1 MAFTCEEVRDRFSAF
16 WEKTLNPSEEAEVK
30 RHIEGCPYCR
40 EEFARFEKTLRML
53 HSVEEAEVPEGFL
66 SGIYEKIEEREG
78 KGFAPKKIPREG
90 YARWKI
96 PAQALA
102 MVAIIFLAVYLT
114 RMIPGES
121 PKMKAAKPST
131 PAVKEEKWDRLQAPK
146 ELEKAEKKEAPGRLA
161 ERPGPVKTE
170 AKQGAIEAIPPR
182 VPGPKQYEPQPAA
195 APAPQK
201 LKSDAG
207 LTNKPAEERLGAREG
222 AKGSGTLQQ
231 TVRASPGPAPS
242 EEFVVKSSDREKS
255 LSDLRQL
262 IDRFGGETL
271 TTEGNVLL
279 VSLPGSSLREFRRE
293 LEEIGA
299 PPKAR
304 RALSSE
310 VRRKNAFAER
320 EVEKEAS
327 QGKDLEIKALDA
339 AKEARVIVR
348 IVLSRETGES
358 KD

>member
-1 MAFTCEEVRDRFSAF
+1 MAFTCEEVRERFSAL
-16 WEKTLNPSEEAEVK
+16 WEKVLNPSEEAEVK
-30 RHIEGCPYCR
+30 RHVEGCPDCR

-78 KGFAPKKIPREG
+78 KGFAPEKIPREG
-90 YARWKI
+90 YARWKV
-96 PAQALA
+96 PAQAAA
-102 MVAIIFLAVYLT
+102 MVAIIFLAVYLS

-121 PKMKAAKPST
+121 PRMKAAKPST

-146 ELEKAEKKEAPGRLA
+146 ELEKAARKEVSGHLGEQSGAVKVEEK
-161 ERPGPVKTE
+161 
-170 AKQGAIEAIPPR
+170 QQAIPPK

-207 LTNKPAEERLGAREG
+207 LTNKPAEERLEAREG

-231 TVRASPGPAPS
+231 AVRASPGPAAS

-262 IDRFGGETL
+262 INRFGGETL

-279 VSLPGSSLREFRRE
+279 VSLPGSSLPEFRKE

-310 VRRKNAFAER
+310 VRKKDAFAER
-320 EVEKEAS
+320 EVKREAS
-327 QGKDLEIKALDA
+327 RGKDLEIKALDA

-348 IVLSRETGES
+348 IVLSGETGES